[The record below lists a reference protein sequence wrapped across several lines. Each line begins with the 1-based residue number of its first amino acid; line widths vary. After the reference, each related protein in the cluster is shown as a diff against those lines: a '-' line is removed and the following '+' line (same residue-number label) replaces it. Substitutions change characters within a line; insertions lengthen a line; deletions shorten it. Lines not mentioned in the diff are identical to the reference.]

1 MIQHQNQVSIIAE
14 ICPSISR
21 PALSRHKKHIHT
33 WKLQDNSAVP
43 VNFVPAEIKKPSNI
57 EDYKNILR
65 NSTVDLLSKPS
76 RTQAEENRLLQTLS
90 LLKQMEESPAQ
101 SVKPNTMNPIFM
113 AELATKIVAE
123 EQENSFESP
132 GWKWG
137 YEHRRLLRE
146 VTPEGNQ
153 MDNWLMPWDSRYP
166 LVPITENQRRCI
178 VPGCPICSPYPP
190 KNPLRV

>member
-1 MIQHQNQVSIIAE
+1 MRYSECPPLCTVSHLSAEIVEKIDRAMIQHQNQVSIIAE

-123 EQENSFESP
+123 EQENSSESP
-132 GWKWG
+132 SW
-137 YEHRRLLRE
+137 RSA
-146 VTPEGNQ
+146 
-153 MDNWLMPWDSRYP
+153 MM
-166 LVPITENQRRCI
+166 VP
-178 VPGCPICSPYPP
+178 
-190 KNPLRV
+190 